1 MLPCLKTA
9 GEIISDLAAG
19 DEDDAGK
26 GAIVLAQAS
35 LPPPP
40 LPPRAGTSGISSPC
54 TAALGVLRRCLICLV
69 CLM

>member
-35 LPPPP
+35 P
-40 LPPRAGTSGISSPC
+40 PPRAGTSGISSPC
-54 TAALGVLRRCLICLV
+54 TAALRVLRRCLMCLV